1 MTLDDR
7 AAARPRARG
16 GRGRVPRAHRP
27 LPAGAARALLPDPRL
42 GPGRGGRDAGD
53 AAGRVARARRVRRA
67 RLAARVAVPDRDQPL
82 AQRAARRRPATGRE
96 HRPAVRAAAADADG
110 RAAVARP
117 PPRRAAPPRRAGWR
131 ARGGGE
137 PYPDALLD
145 ELPDAAA
152 GPAARYETKEA

>member
-27 LPAGAARALLPDPRL
+27 LPARAARALLPDPRL

-67 RLAARVAVPDRDQPL
+67 RLAARVAVPDRDEPL
-82 AQRAARRRPATGRE
+82 AERAARRRPAAGRGPRCTGG
-96 HRPAVRAAAADADG
+96 RAAAGG
-110 RAAVARP
+110 RGAPPPCRSGP
-117 PPRRAAPPRRAGWR
+117 PPRPGMAEPLWL
-131 ARGGGE
+131 E

-145 ELPDAAA
+145 E
-152 GPAARYETKEA
+152 